1 MSRVRR
7 LLAILS
13 TTAALAGAAATP
25 AAASHGQLTF
35 FEAGSVILQPRHQAA
50 TFAQLRSLGVQ
61 ALRLEL
67 PWASVAPRPSS
78 ARTPH
83 FDATDPAAYAWGPY
97 ATVLARAKAL
107 HWPVLL
113 TVTAPAPRWA
123 TANRRAPYVTRPSA
137 ADFRQFMT
145 AVAREF
151 STSVSLYSIW
161 NEPNH
166 PAFLLPQWNPNG
178 TPASPSIYRGLFEAA
193 YAGLQ
198 AGGIKHPRVLFG
210 ETAPVGYDHVSPARE
225 GVLHAVAPLAFMR
238 SAFCLDSRYRRAGN
252 CSELHIAGF
261 ADHPYTKAV
270 GPNWVPPESD
280 DVTIGSLSRLSAA
293 LERSAAAH
301 AIPRG
306 VPIYLTEYGVQ
317 SYPNTRLG
325 VPVST
330 QAVYDAV
337 AERIAWD
344 DPRVAG
350 FSQYLLKDDPLGGAP
365 GSSARGGTV
374 GFQTG
379 LEYSNGAHK
388 PLYDGWRLPLT
399 VSPRGSGFALWG
411 LVRPAGGPTRLT
423 VLARGS
429 GASGFQPIAHVRT
442 NAGGYWTLQTGGRYL
457 QWRVRW
463 RSPGGATFE
472 GPPISPY

>member
-1 MSRVRR
+1 MGRVRR
-7 LLAILS
+7 LLASIS
-13 TTAALAGAAATP
+13 AALALAGGAAAP

-35 FEAGSVILQPRHQAA
+35 FEAGRVLLEPRHQAA
-50 TFAQLRSLGVQ
+50 TFAQLRSLGVK

-67 PWASVAPRPSS
+67 PWSAVAPRPSS
-78 ARTPH
+78 THMPH

-97 ATVLARAKAL
+97 AAVVARAKAL
-107 HWPVLL
+107 RWPVLL
-113 TVTAPAPRWA
+113 TVTSPAPRWA
-123 TANRRAPYVTRPSA
+123 TANKRAPYITRPSD
-137 ADFRQFMT
+137 ADFRRFMT
-145 AVAREF
+145 AVGREF

-178 TPASPSIYRGLFEAA
+178 TPASPGIYRGLFEAG

-198 AGGIKHPRVLFG
+198 AAGLEHPRVLFG
-210 ETAPVGYDHVSPARE
+210 ETAPVGYDRVSPRRE

-238 SAFCLDSRYRRAGN
+238 SAFCLSSRYRRVGS
-252 CSELHIAGF
+252 CSELHIGGF

-270 GPNWVPPESD
+270 GPSWVPPQAD

-293 LERSAAAH
+293 LERAASAH

-317 SYPNTRLG
+317 SYPNLRLG

-350 FSQYLLKDDPLGGAP
+350 FSQYLLRDDPLGGAP

-379 LEYSNGAHK
+379 LEYSNGRHK
-388 PLYDGWRLPLT
+388 PLYEGWRLPLT
-399 VSPRGSGFALWG
+399 VSRRSGGFALWG
-411 LVRPAGGPTRLT
+411 LVRPADGATEVT
-423 VLARGS
+423 VLASRGS
-429 GASGFQPIAHVRT
+429 GFHPIARVRT
-442 NAGGYWTLQTGGRYL
+442 NAGGYWTLRTSAAYL

-463 RSPGGATFE
+463 RSPGVAEYE